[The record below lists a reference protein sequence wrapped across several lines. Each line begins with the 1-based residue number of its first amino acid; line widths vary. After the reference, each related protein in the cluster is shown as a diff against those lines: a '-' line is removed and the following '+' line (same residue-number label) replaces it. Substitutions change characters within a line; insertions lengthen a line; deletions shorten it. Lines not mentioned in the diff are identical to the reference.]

1 MRVSGIVV
9 EYNPLHNGH
18 IYHLNH
24 TRKITRCDGIVAVM
38 SGNFVQRGEPA
49 FLNKWARTKMALKAG
64 VDLVLEL
71 PVIYSI
77 SSAEGFAF
85 GAVSTLDSLGLI
97 DSICFGSEAGDIE
110 LLYNISNILYT
121 EPKEYKEFLQSYLKS
136 GLSFPLSREKAL
148 FDYFKFLNYSK
159 EHLNCIN
166 EVMRNSNNILA
177 LEYIKSLM
185 LLSSKIKPYT
195 IKRAGN
201 RYNDTKITGTLSSAS
216 SIRKNFNNPEIDQAL
231 PIFSKDIISQEMVY
245 KRCPVTINDFS
256 DIILHR
262 LREMDL
268 DEIGQLLDVSEGLEN
283 KIKRASEDSGNI
295 DKLLESVVSKRYPA
309 SRIKR
314 ILIYSLLG
322 IKNDV
327 KHMIKTPVK
336 YIRVLGFNEKG
347 KEILKNIKKTSIL
360 PIITNPSKDD
370 ITLLKYDIA
379 ATDIYVLGYKE
390 SQYKIAK
397 QDLKTPPIIL

>member
-1 MRVSGIVV
+1 MKASGIVV

-18 IYHLNH
+18 IYHLNN
-24 TRKITRCDGIVAVM
+24 TRKITGCDGIVAVM

-49 FLNKWARTKMALKAG
+49 FLNKWARTNMALKAG

-85 GAVSTLDSLGLI
+85 GAVSTLESLGLI
-97 DSICFGSEAGDIE
+97 DCICFGSESGDLE
-110 LLYNISNILYT
+110 LLYNISSILYS
-121 EPKEYKEFLQSYLKS
+121 EPKEYKDFLQGYLKL

-148 FDYFKFLNYSK
+148 IDYYKY
-159 EHLNCIN
+159 LNCSNELLNSIN
-166 EVMRNSNNILA
+166 EAMKNSNNILA

-195 IKRAGN
+195 ITRAGN
-201 RYNDTKITGTLSSAS
+201 NYNDTKITGTLSSAS

-231 PIFSKDIISQEMVY
+231 PSFSKNIISQEMEY
-245 KRCPVTINDFS
+245 RRCPVTINDFS
-256 DIILHR
+256 DVIIHR
-262 LREMDL
+262 LRGMDL
-268 DEIGQLLDVSEGLEN
+268 DEIAQLLDVNEGLEN
-283 KIKRASEDSGNI
+283 RIKRASEDSGNI
-295 DKLLESVVSKRYPA
+295 DKLLESTVSRRYPA

-322 IKNDV
+322 IKKDV
-327 KHMIKTPVK
+327 KNMLKAPVK
-336 YIRVLGFNEKG
+336 YIRVLGFNKKG
-347 KEILKNIKKTSIL
+347 KELLKNIKKTSVL
-360 PIITNPSKDD
+360 PIITNPSKNDME
-370 ITLLKYDIA
+370 LLKYDIA
-379 ATDIYVLGYKE
+379 ATDLYVLGYKE

-397 QDLKTPPIIL
+397 QDLKTPPVII